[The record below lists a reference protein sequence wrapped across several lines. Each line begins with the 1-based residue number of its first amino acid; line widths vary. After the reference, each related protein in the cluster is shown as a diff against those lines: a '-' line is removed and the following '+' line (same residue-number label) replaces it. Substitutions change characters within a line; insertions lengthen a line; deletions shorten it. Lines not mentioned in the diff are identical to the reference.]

1 LGMSSSNRIEKK
13 HRKAKAT
20 RSQNPF
26 IATPYDQKANEL
38 E

>member
-1 LGMSSSNRIEKK
+1 MSPWNKIEKK
-13 HRKAKAT
+13 HRKAIAT

-26 IATPYDQKANEL
+26 IATPDGQKANEL